1 MHNIRST
8 GSTIIR
14 PPNHNIK
21 NSLIVKQPISSI
33 SNANTHVKVGQTHI
47 KPALVNQQIRLQNA
61 NIVHQN
67 QSSIPLLAQQQLSTS
82 TVSVPVNSG
91 AISSVNISSQ
101 HNFNS
106 NSSLITT
113 NATTNKIVT
122 IKAQSNQIVTKATSK
137 KKPHFHQTLHIQNVD
152 EKNSH
157 LIASGSSFFQPSA
170 SMYGDD
176 DINDVAAMGGV
187 NLAEESQKILGSTEN
202 IGTQIR
208 SCKDE
213 VFLHLPTLQ
222 TKLKVLCNE
231 NGLDEPNLDV
241 SVLVSHACQERLKN
255 ILEKLAVIAE
265 HRMDILKVYIIYKFL
280 IMVNLKIC
288 NA

>member
-1 MHNIRST
+1 M
-8 GSTIIR
+8 
-14 PPNHNIK
+14 K
-21 NSLIVKQPISSI
+21 NSHIVKPPVNSI
-33 SNANTHVKVGQTHI
+33 TNAATHVKVGQTHI
-47 KPALVNQQIRLQNA
+47 KPTLVNQQIKLQTS

-67 QSSIPLLAQQQLSTS
+67 TIPILTQQQSSSAS
-82 TVSVPVNSG
+82 TVTVPVNSNLQG
-91 AISSVNISSQ
+91 ANINSINLNNQ

-106 NSSLITT
+106 NSTFVNT

-122 IKAQSNQIVTKATSK
+122 IKAQSNQSIATKTTSK
-137 KKPHFHQTLHIQNVD
+137 KKQHFVHTPHIQNVD
-152 EKNSH
+152 DKNIH
-157 LIASGSSFFQPSA
+157 MGASTSSFFQPST

-222 TKLKVLCNE
+222 NKIKATCNE
-231 NGLDEPNLDV
+231 RGLDEPSLDV
-241 SVLVSHACQERLKN
+241 SVLISHACQERLKN
-255 ILEKLAVIAE
+255 IVEKLAVIAE
-265 HRMDILKVYIIYKFL
+265 HRMDILKVCIIVYDD
-280 IMVNLKIC
+280 
-288 NA
+288 